1 MQNRVTNGL
10 SGCSL
15 RFNTDQ
21 LLMPTIADL
30 VNSGAIV
37 RIDVDL
43 APPAQPLRL
52 LYGTPQFIEWLRG
65 TLQGSQPSQL
75 LGHTSPAEQIDDLFH
90 SFLSGEQL
98 MFTRQFRVVRLEE
111 NAVWELKTPD
121 VRIFG
126 WFAAKDC
133 FVAVFGNWADT
144 IKDHNLYRGYRIAI
158 RRLRRELGVDAT
170 LCVKGVSPDDVLS
183 V

>member
-1 MQNRVTNGL
+1 
-10 SGCSL
+10 
-15 RFNTDQ
+15 
-21 LLMPTIADL
+21 MPTIAEL
-30 VNSGAIV
+30 VDSGAIIKIEV
-37 RIDVDL
+37 EL
-43 APPAQPLRL
+43 APRDQPLRL
-52 LYGTPQFIEWLRG
+52 LYGTPQFVEWLREILG
-65 TLQGSQPSQL
+65 GAQPTRL

-90 SFLSGEQL
+90 SFLSGAPL
-98 MFTRQFRVVRLEE
+98 IFTRQFRVVRAED

-121 VRIFG
+121 IRIFG
-126 WFAAKDC
+126 WFMAKDC

-144 IKDHNLYRGYRIAI
+144 IKDHDLYRGYRIAI